1 MFEQISKDQFAFGE
15 TRFTTGPFFI
25 MVKPI
30 QADDKDFHAFGAS
43 HFTMG
48 PKHKFTIRISS

>member
-1 MFEQISKDQFAFGE
+1 
-15 TRFTTGPFFI
+15 